1 MPAATGGMAELSA
14 EEQEFSD
21 ALRNDEAAF
30 DVLEEPVGS
39 SGLLPLP
46 LEYSYA
52 EPAQPT
58 AIADEADVRRQLGRQ
73 WDTVEDMKARVAAW
87 TRARGWSI
95 ILDVK
100 GRRALCVATP
110 SVSSTSSSAPS
121 SVSVPLSSSLSPPAS
136 NGYFLCEFY
145 QRKSKT
151 SVSFKPHYN
160 GIRECGWRLWW
171 GRSSNQY
178 NLGDVA
184 TLYSRLTAPHLNHHM
199 QLEMSGRDVEVARSI
214 SDIPTEAFSFL
225 AQWVKA
231 CMPASTLRKV
241 NTLTRRHHTQSC
253 MISVLAA
260 MSSAFP
266 STFGSISP
274 STLASTLQCTTAERA
289 SISPSHLMSCDAA
302 CAAVLLCRSSTM
314 NATLR

>member
-1 MPAATGGMAELSA
+1 MPASGGMAELSA
-14 EEQEFSD
+14 DEQEFSD

-30 DVLEEPVGS
+30 DVLEEPIES

-52 EPAQPT
+52 EPAQPA

-73 WDTVEDMKARVAAW
+73 WDTVEDMKACVAAC

-100 GRRALCVATP
+100 GRRALCSNALRLVHFVVC
-110 SVSSTSSSAPS
+110 SVICLRAIIVLSFAASIQRLLLMRVLPAEKQDQRLLQAAQQAAAP
-121 SVSVPLSSSLSPPAS
+121 
-136 NGYFLCEFY
+136 CR
-145 QRKSKT
+145 QRAAVHLQRHPRMWMAHMVGT
-151 SVSFKPHYN
+151 EQY
-160 GIRECGWRLWW
+160 
-171 GRSSNQY
+171 QY

-184 TLYSRLTAPHLNHHM
+184 TLYSRPTAPHLNHHM
-199 QLEMSGRDVEVARSI
+199 QLETSGRDVEVARSI

-253 MISVLAA
+253 MILFV
-260 MSSAFP
+260 
-266 STFGSISP
+266 GSNVIP
-274 STLASTLQCTTAERA
+274 L
-289 SISPSHLMSCDAA
+289 SHRH
-302 CAAVLLCRSSTM
+302 LCPF
-314 NATLR
+314 LRRL